1 MTFKAGGVARRM
13 FSEERTLFIS
23 RKAGVSDLSSLI
35 GCVKECGFDESSYLT
50 ANPDLRKA
58 GLDPASALF
67 HFLAYGVDEHR
78 EVPGGTL
85 ADGLAG
91 LTALPMTDQ
100 AYAIRLF
107 RNLFFGQLENP
118 CTAERLWH
126 AVDGGASARWAESP
140 ISLSATATPLP
151 TGGNRRT
158 GRNGWPLCLSCVTA
172 GPRSGSP
179 VTMLDRCTAV
189 KYCDGPGRP
198 RVCHS
203 TSMCRSFSSSAGSM
217 RNSCG
222 FGGESGKARTGFRST
237 NSMRSLESRSADMGC
252 SSMHSAILSI
262 PNC

>member
-1 MTFKAGGVARRM
+1 M

-23 RKAGVSDLSSLI
+23 RKAGVSELSSLI
-35 GCVKECGFDESSYLT
+35 GCVKECGFDETSYLT
-50 ANPDLRKA
+50 ANADLRTA

-78 EVPGGTL
+78 DVP
-85 ADGLAG
+85 
-91 LTALPMTDQ
+91 
-100 AYAIRLF
+100 
-107 RNLFFGQLENP
+107 
-118 CTAERLWH
+118 
-126 AVDGGASARWAESP
+126 
-140 ISLSATATPLP
+140 
-151 TGGNRRT
+151 GGNRRT

-179 VTMLDRCTAV
+179 ATMLDRCTAV

-217 RNSCG
+217 QNSCG
-222 FGGESGKARTGFRST
+222 FGGESGKARTGFCSM

-252 SSMHSAILSI
+252 SSTHSAVLSI